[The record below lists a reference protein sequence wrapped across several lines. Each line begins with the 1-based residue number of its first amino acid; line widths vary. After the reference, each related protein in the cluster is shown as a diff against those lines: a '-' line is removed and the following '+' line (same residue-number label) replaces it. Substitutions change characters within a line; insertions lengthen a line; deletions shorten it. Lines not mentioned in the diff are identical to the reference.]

1 MCGLRR
7 GAMRTGNCIES
18 VERGMS
24 VNRDDDEPVVPYD
37 GAIVYDDDYV
47 SGQVLRDKYELLRPI
62 GAGGMG
68 VVWLSHDR
76 ILDVDVAV
84 KISRRFVN
92 DAADLM
98 TKRALTEA
106 RLAAQLAHPAICR
119 VLDFGLTPQGD
130 PFVVSE
136 LLCGE
141 ELDQVLAS
149 EGPLPSTLAVRTLL
163 PVLNGLAAAHAKG
176 IVHRDVK
183 PANIFLARDPQG
195 RIQPKL
201 LDFGVARVVSARPE
215 ITSPGL
221 VCGTAHY
228 MSPEQARGS
237 VEIDARSDIWSFCAS
252 LYELLTGSVPFDG
265 ENYNAVLAA
274 VLTTRPRPPVE
285 LARCDA
291 ALSAIVMRGL
301 ARDKSARFESADELG
316 SELAQWLLDQGEE
329 YDVCGHAVCEG
340 VLSRTASARSAVSA
354 SSSRS
359 RPATPRALSATVVMA
374 ERAVPK
380 FRRALRIAAAT
391 IAFASLFGGAA
402 FAVRSAPDVRGA
414 PELSR
419 SAVFAGAGPERA
431 LESVAP
437 REALVNL
444 AAATPAQPLQKP
456 VSVRDAR
463 PRASRPPPPVAAPVH
478 AEPRGESA
486 RRPEADSRPSPPS
499 APPRTTNALGYE
511 FGF

>member
-1 MCGLRR
+1 
-7 GAMRTGNCIES
+7 
-18 VERGMS
+18 MS
-24 VNRDDDEPVVPYD
+24 VNRDDDEPVVSYD
-37 GAIVYDDDYV
+37 GAIVYDDDYG

-92 DAADLM
+92 DAADVM

-141 ELDQVLAS
+141 ELDQVLAR

-183 PANIFLARDPQG
+183 PANIFLARDAQR

-201 LDFGVARVVSARPE
+201 LDFGVARVVSARRE

-265 ENYNAVLAA
+265 ENYNAVLSA

-301 ARDKSARFESADELG
+301 SRDKRLRFESADELG

-354 SSSRS
+354 SSFRS

-374 ERAVPK
+374 ERGVPK
-380 FRRALRIAAAT
+380 FRRGLRIAAAT

-402 FAVRSAPDVRGA
+402 FAVRSTPDVRGA

-431 LESVAP
+431 LASVAP
-437 REALVNL
+437 RVAPARAAAALEDL
-444 AAATPAQPLQKP
+444 AASVPALPVQKP
-456 VSVRDAR
+456 VSARDAP
-463 PRASRPPPPVAAPVH
+463 PRASAPTSAVAAPVLGEAYPE
-478 AEPRGESA
+478 AE
-486 RRPEADSRPSPPS
+486 RRPQADPRPSPPS
-499 APPRTTNALGYE
+499 EPPRKTNALGYE

>member
-1 MCGLRR
+1 
-7 GAMRTGNCIES
+7 
-18 VERGMS
+18 MS
-24 VNRDDDEPVVPYD
+24 LNPTDDDTVIPYE
-37 GAIVYDDDYV
+37 GAIAYDDDYA

-68 VVWLSHDR
+68 VVWLAHDR

-92 DAADLM
+92 DAAELM

-119 VLDFGLTPQGD
+119 VLDFGLTPEGD

-141 ELDQVLAS
+141 ELDQILAR
-149 EGPLPSTLAVRTLL
+149 EGPMAPALAVRTLL
-163 PVLNGLAAAHAKG
+163 PILNGLSAAHAKG

-183 PANIFLARDPQG
+183 PANIFLARDAQR

-215 ITSPGL
+215 ITSPGM

-237 VEIDARSDIWSFCAS
+237 VEIDARSDLWSFCAS
-252 LYELLTGSVPFDG
+252 LYELLSGSVPFDG
-265 ENYNAVLAA
+265 ENYNAVLSA
-274 VLTTRPRPPVE
+274 VLTTRPRPLVE
-285 LARCDA
+285 FGNCDA

-301 ARDKSARFESADELG
+301 SRDKNLRFGSADELG

-329 YDVCGHAVCEG
+329 YDVCGHALCES
-340 VLSRTASARSAVSA
+340 VLSPSASARPAVST
-354 SSSRS
+354 SSYRS
-359 RPATPRALSATVVMA
+359 RLATPRALSASV
-374 ERAVPK
+374 AVADRFPLPK
-380 FRRALRIAAAT
+380 VRRALRLGAAT
-391 IAFASLFGGAA
+391 LAFGSLLGGVA
-402 FAVRSAPDVRGA
+402 FAVRSTPNARDV
-414 PELSR
+414 PETLSR
-419 SAVFAGAGPERA
+419 GTVFATARPEQA
-431 LESVAP
+431 MESFAAKVAP
-437 REALVNL
+437 VEGSVPLGELAEPPSEPSAERPVSAGNARPQASQPPAPPVTALVR
-444 AAATPAQPLQKP
+444 AQPQAEPQVRAATH
-456 VSVRDAR
+456 
-463 PRASRPPPPVAAPVH
+463 SRPPPKSDAL
-478 AEPRGESA
+478 GK
-486 RRPEADSRPSPPS
+486 
-499 APPRTTNALGYE
+499 TNALGYE